1 MAEVQ
6 TQVRLVD
13 PGLIATRGVSTTLRR
28 TEIERALAEGE
39 YPAQLLLELSRAA
52 PEGEEPATGEVL
64 VLWQE
69 KELNELLRSAGTESD
84 EVALWFDRSELEHA
98 LAADFEAHGLRE
110 RTAMLAITVAAVGVT
125 AGGAFAHPELFGD
138 AGSGTAAAPTTQSF
152 LSDVASSDAV
162 ARSAANVAAGQP
174 VSDVASSDAVARSAA
189 NVAAGQPVS
198 DVASSDAVARYEA
211 NVAAGQPV
219 SDVASSD
226 AVARYEANVAAG
238 QSVSDVASSDA
249 VARYEANVAAGQSSS
264 SDALARYE
272 ANVASDATPTASF
285 SAASSSSGLTAADEA
300 AIAGGVALLIT
311 GAGFLFART
320 RRERLRP
327 A

>member
-162 ARSAANVAAGQP
+162 AR
-174 VSDVASSDAVARSAA
+174 
-189 NVAAGQPVS
+189 
-198 DVASSDAVARYEA
+198 
-211 NVAAGQPV
+211 
-219 SDVASSD
+219 
-226 AVARYEANVAAG
+226 
-238 QSVSDVASSDA
+238 
-249 VARYEANVAAGQSSS
+249 YEANVAAGQSSS

>member
-110 RTAMLAITVAAVGVT
+110 RTAMLAITVAAAGVT

-162 ARSAANVAAGQP
+162 ARSAANVAA
-174 VSDVASSDAVARSAA
+174 S
-189 NVAAGQPVS
+189 QPVS

-238 QSVSDVASSDA
+238 QS
-249 VARYEANVAAGQSSS
+249 SS

-272 ANVASDATPTASF
+272 ANVASDATPTASV

>member
-39 YPAQLLLELSRAA
+39 YPAQLLLELSRAG

-110 RTAMLAITVAAVGVT
+110 RTAMLAITVAAAGVT

-138 AGSGTAAAPTTQSF
+138 AGSGTAAAPTTQTF

-162 ARSAANVAAGQP
+162 ARDSANVAAGQP
-174 VSDVASSDAVARSAA
+174 VSDVASSDALARYEA
-189 NVAAGQPVS
+189 NVATGQPVS
-198 DVASSDAVARYEA
+198 DVASSDAL
-211 NVAAGQPV
+211 
-219 SDVASSD
+219 
-226 AVARYEANVAAG
+226 
-238 QSVSDVASSDA
+238 
-249 VARYEANVAAGQSSS
+249 ARYEANVAAGQSSS

>member
-110 RTAMLAITVAAVGVT
+110 RTAMLAITVAAAGVT

-162 ARSAANVAAGQP
+162 ARSAANVAA
-174 VSDVASSDAVARSAA
+174 S
-189 NVAAGQPVS
+189 QPVS

-211 NVAAGQPV
+211 NVAAGQP
-219 SDVASSD
+219 
-226 AVARYEANVAAG
+226 
-238 QSVSDVASSDA
+238 VSDVASSDA

-320 RRERLRP
+320 RKERLRP

>member
-110 RTAMLAITVAAVGVT
+110 RTAMLAITVAAAGVT

-138 AGSGTAAAPTTQSF
+138 AGSGTAAAPTAQSF
-152 LSDVASSDAV
+152 LSDVASSDVVSRSAANVAASQPVSDVASSDAV

-189 NVAAGQPVS
+189 NVAAGQ
-198 DVASSDAVARYEA
+198 
-211 NVAAGQPV
+211 
-219 SDVASSD
+219 
-226 AVARYEANVAAG
+226 
-238 QSVSDVASSDA
+238 
-249 VARYEANVAAGQSSS
+249 SSS

-272 ANVASDATPTASF
+272 ANVASDATPTASV